1 MTSPYNGH
9 PSSGRLAGELRRRKG
24 LRKSET
30 LETPTHTARS
40 APLEKE
46 IEKKVCDYAKSK
58 NCYVRKFVSPN
69 NRSVPD
75 RIIIAPGGAVGFL
88 ELKRGGQKPTKAQE
102 LEMQTLEKVGAVVGW
117 CDNVPDGK
125 MFVDTLLSLGG
136 FWK

>member
-1 MTSPYNGH
+1 MKP
-9 PSSGRLAGELRRRKG
+9 P
-24 LRKSET
+24 
-30 LETPTHTARS
+30 
-40 APLEKE
+40 PLEKE

-58 NCYVRKFVSPN
+58 GCYVRKFVSPN

-102 LEMQTLEKVGAVVGW
+102 VEMEALEKVGATVGW

-136 FWK
+136 FWG